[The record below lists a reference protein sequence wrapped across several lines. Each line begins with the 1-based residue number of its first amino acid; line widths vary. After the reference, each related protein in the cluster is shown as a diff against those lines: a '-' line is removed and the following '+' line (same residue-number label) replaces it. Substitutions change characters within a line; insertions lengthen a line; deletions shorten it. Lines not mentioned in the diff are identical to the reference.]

1 MKFKKKSL
9 LILSILS
16 CLFLLLGGVGV
27 VLSLRKTPSCMPVNV
42 FLSKDGENVI
52 KISWKTRDSCLGYVL
67 YGESS
72 YEIERV
78 AINPENLEKSREHEV
93 TINNLLSTNSYYFII
108 VSDEQPYGNNGKAVA
123 FSLRDIE

>member
-1 MKFKKKSL
+1 L
-9 LILSILS
+9 LLSILGCS
-16 CLFLLLGGVGV
+16 LLFLGGIGV
-27 VLSLRKTPSCMPVNV
+27 VLVSRRTPSCIPVNV
-42 FLSKDGENVI
+42 FLSKKGDNVVE
-52 KISWKTRDSCLGYVL
+52 ISWETKDSCLGYVL

-108 VSDEQPYGNNGKAVA
+108 VSDEQPYGNNGKAIA
-123 FSLRDIE
+123 FSLKDIE